1 MQSAKVEVV
10 VPHGLKTLLQGVCQA
25 VIESN
30 PDDLPQF
37 FALYFKEL
45 VIFQKENP
53 SMDITTLVEN
63 LDFSK
68 ENGNGGMQDQTL
80 EDMETLFPGEP
91 RQQDKG
97 TDTEEDQLLEDFET
111 EYSSKVTQCP
121 SVPSFTAK
129 SKSSIGLAQVP
140 SAEGPE
146 LAYVPAEPAQLA
158 AHVLGNTDSLYSL
171 RDVAISVQNLYEDSQ
186 TSENAFIPL
195 EGAAGD
201 ASTLPVAEA
210 SVEAVRSQPKV
221 WSQSSMPGEL
231 VPSDSQAQVS
241 TNYVN
246 QASSVLLGE
255 EPSPP
260 SPLPPSSHAPKEV
273 LQAVPSCNEAE
284 VTSATAA
291 VSLYLNAEQITDAEI
306 SPYVEQF
313 PQKIIICMADQTT
326 CLLKIKQPL
335 DARQGSSATALVPSA
350 DDFKYQPECNL
361 QHKQNQLSKFVFPA
375 MASSEAG
382 QLPPHCHVWTL
393 YCLTDLSQKSPH
405 SLPHAGAG
413 VSAPIYVM
421 QEACKRENAPPFI
434 LVGSNIHNTQ
444 DWKPLRGHT
453 MLPPQDAGARKRLT
467 VVPVPVA
474 WPADEE
480 PDLAEETTAMP
491 CTPSVF
497 FVAIPLDDVMS
508 AKKGSPDGDKCTG
521 INALPGSYST
531 TG

>member
-80 EDMETLFPGEP
+80 EDIETLFPGEP

-129 SKSSIGLAQVP
+129 SKSSVGLAQVP

-158 AHVLGNTDSLYSL
+158 AHVL
-171 RDVAISVQNLYEDSQ
+171 
-186 TSENAFIPL
+186 
-195 EGAAGD
+195 
-201 ASTLPVAEA
+201 
-210 SVEAVRSQPKV
+210 
-221 WSQSSMPGEL
+221 
-231 VPSDSQAQVS
+231 
-241 TNYVN
+241 
-246 QASSVLLGE
+246 
-255 EPSPP
+255 
-260 SPLPPSSHAPKEV
+260 
-273 LQAVPSCNEAE
+273 
-284 VTSATAA
+284 
-291 VSLYLNAEQITDAEI
+291 
-306 SPYVEQF
+306 
-313 PQKIIICMADQTT
+313 
-326 CLLKIKQPL
+326 
-335 DARQGSSATALVPSA
+335 
-350 DDFKYQPECNL
+350 
-361 QHKQNQLSKFVFPA
+361 A

-421 QEACKRENAPPFI
+421 QEACKRENAPPFV

-453 MLPPQDAGARKRLT
+453 MLPPQAAGARKRLT

-521 INALPGSYST
+521 
-531 TG
+531 